1 MQSGQ
6 CYNLPAKLL
15 WKDCGLYR
23 RPAWYVVLLVDD
35 PETIQIFKE
44 EVEQGHVDEEDYGK
58 VLKSGW
64 GRDPPQEVEDWL
76 DRVGKGLETLIY

>member
-1 MQSGQ
+1 MEDQHGML
-6 CYNLPAKLL
+6 YFLL
-15 WKDCGLYR
+15 M
-23 RPAWYVVLLVDD
+23 
-35 PETIQIFKE
+35 IQIFRE
-44 EVEQGHVDEEDYGK
+44 EVEQGHVDVEDYGK